1 MKKKFLPLL
10 SFLCLTACN
19 KQASDLLPWVRTISF
34 VEDSEL
40 PCEIICSCSN
50 DTVTP
55 NFLDFNSEEYSTS
68 KEDFK
73 KTLSYLNSLSFEK
86 TNEDISPGSA
96 NYCVEIAIPISN
108 NGTKEYEYYRFGFSD
123 GITHYSGNYYKV
135 SNTKL
140 PNLTDGF
147 KRLYFRSHSINNME
161 VYDLEDGEKE
171 VTNTFSGLDNFGNI
185 RFVAVDYDITNL
197 TDEEQNSFS
206 RYEFRNEN
214 GKIRFY
220 SDTKFSIFAELDDYS
235 TLKTYEIVNG
245 SRYNFQSLKN
255 G

>member
-1 MKKKFLPLL
+1 MKKKFVIWL

-19 KQASDLLPWVRTISF
+19 KQASDLLPWVKTISF
-34 VEDSEL
+34 VEDSEF
-40 PCEIICSCSN
+40 PCEIIYSYSN

-55 NFLDFNSEEYSTS
+55 NFLDFNSEDYSTS
-68 KEDFK
+68 KEDFEK
-73 KTLSYLNSLSFEK
+73 VLSYLNSLSFEK
-86 TNEDISPGSA
+86 TNDDIAAGSS
-96 NYCVEIAIPISN
+96 NYCVEIAIPSSN
-108 NGTKEYEYYRFGFSD
+108 NGIKEYERYYFGFSD
-123 GITHYSGNYYKV
+123 GITHRNGNYYKV

-147 KRLYFRSHSINNME
+147 VRSYFRSHSINNMK

-185 RFVAVDYDITNL
+185 RFVAVDYDIANL
-197 TDEEQNSFS
+197 NDEEQNSFS

-220 SDTKFSIFAELDDYS
+220 SDTKFSIFAEIDGYS
-235 TLKTYEIVNG
+235 SLKTFEIVNS

>member
-1 MKKKFLPLL
+1 MKKKFVPLL

-19 KQASDLLPWVRTISF
+19 KQTSELLPWVKTISF

-55 NFLDFNSEEYSTS
+55 NFLDFNSDEYSIS
-68 KEDFK
+68 KEDFEK
-73 KTLSYLNSLSFEK
+73 VLSYLNSLSFKK
-86 TNEDISPGSA
+86 TNDDIAPGSS
-96 NYCVEIAIPISN
+96 NYCVEIAIPSSN
-108 NGTKEYEYYRFGFSD
+108 NGIKEYERYCFSFSD
-123 GITHYSGNYYKV
+123 GITCCNGNYYKV

-147 KRLYFRSHSINNME
+147 MRSYFKSHSISNMK

-171 VTNTFSGLDNFGNI
+171 VTNSFSGLDNFGNI
-185 RFVAVDYDITNL
+185 RFVAVDYDIANL
-197 TDEEQNSFS
+197 NDEEQNSFS
-206 RYEFRNEN
+206 RYEFRNEH

-220 SDTKFSIFAELDDYS
+220 SDKKFSIFTEIDDYS
-235 TLKTYEIVNG
+235 SLKTFEIVN
-245 SRYNFQSLKN
+245 SSKYNFQSLKN
-255 G
+255 K

>member
-1 MKKKFLPLL
+1 MKKKFVIIL

-19 KQASDLLPWVRTISF
+19 KQASDLLPWVETISF

-40 PCEIICSCSN
+40 PCEIIYSYSN

-55 NFLDFNSEEYSTS
+55 NFLDFNSEYYSTS
-68 KEDFK
+68 REDFEK
-73 KTLSYLNSLSFEK
+73 VLSYLNSLSFEK
-86 TNEDISPGSA
+86 TKDHIATGST
-96 NYCVEIAIPISN
+96 NNCVEIAIPSIN
-108 NGTKEYEYYRFGFSD
+108 NGTKEYEYYSFGFSD
-123 GITHYSGNYYKV
+123 GITHYDGDYYKV

-140 PNLTDGF
+140 PNLSDGF
-147 KRLYFRSHSINNME
+147 MRSYFRSHSINNMK

-171 VTNTFSGLDNFGNI
+171 ITNTFSGLDNFRNI
-185 RFVAVDYDITNL
+185 RFVAVDYDITNSN
-197 TDEEQNSFS
+197 DEEQNSFS

-220 SDTKFSIFAELDDYS
+220 SDTKFSIFAEVDGYS
-235 TLKTYEIVNG
+235 TLKTFEIVNG

-255 G
+255 S